1 MQRADAVLCC
11 GDLTDWG
18 LSHQLK
24 MVADTWRAVFPGDRR
39 SDGAPITRLFLYGD
53 HDNGGYAHHHFGSFE
68 AAQRLY
74 GFTAAEVE
82 AMAIRQSG
90 AARRWEEAFGEAY
103 EPIFVREVKG
113 YRFVLAN
120 FTMDGGAANPRG
132 DNTPGAEAR
141 LAALARDPSKPFF
154 YAQHRVYRGTMG
166 GAEMTGLDDGRA
178 TAMLAQ
184 HPNCVAFC
192 GHAHRTLT
200 DEKMIWQGTFTA
212 VEAPSLA
219 YVTQANGRE
228 NARTIDEARARQG
241 VTPLLPTYPMTVPEQ
256 GLLVS
261 VWDDQISFE
270 RGVAQA
276 MRGYKPMSVSHF
288 GAPWCAGLTTSLPPV
303 WPLATDAPEGILAG
317 PGKPTLRAPLVV
329 EDVPAGRLALHF
341 GGVSEKV
348 TVRVTGDGET
358 LADVTLRPE
367 TNSPRWRSVAVH
379 PKWKILQGD
388 YVGVETVRVARAVK
402 RLEIGLAAGDWCHL
416 TGVRLTAN
424 DGRTALLRITPRFAP
439 ARRFAR
445 RFVGFDAAQPFAV
458 ADGTSAGARSDGA
471 SASAGADWLEANVF
485 APWDRL
491 AARGVPVMMGEFG
504 AFRRC
509 PHAVARVW
517 LEDNL
522 RLLKRRGWSWA
533 LWNFRGTFGVL
544 DSNREDVMYE
554 DCDGHKLDRALL
566 DLLQRY

>member
-1 MQRADAVLCC
+1 MRRVTALVVGLALLAGCARVSDDSARRADGRLPERWRGFNLLEMFVWPTDDPTPAYREWDFKKIREWGFNFVRLPIDYRYFTHGGDWNVLDEARLQVVDRAIELGEKYDIHVQVCLHRAPGYC
-11 GDLTDWG
+11 VNPTGTEPADLFADATAQTVFARDWG
-18 LSHQLK
+18 
-24 MVADTWRAVFPGDRR
+24 TF
-39 SDGAPITRLFLYGD
+39 
-53 HDNGGYAHHHFGSFE
+53 
-68 AAQRLY
+68 
-74 GFTAAEVE
+74 
-82 AMAIRQSG
+82 
-90 AARRWEEAFGEAY
+90 ARRWRRWPNRRVSFDLVNEPPKIPEAKYVAAIR
-103 EPIFVREVKG
+103 PA
-113 YRFVLAN
+113 LAAIRAEDPDRLV
-120 FTMDGGAANPRG
+120 FSDGRDGGNEP
-132 DNTPGAEAR
+132 TF
-141 LAALARDPSKPFF
+141 ALA
-154 YAQHRVYRGTMG
+154 G
-166 GAEMTGLDDGRA
+166 
-178 TAMLAQ
+178 
-184 HPNCVAFC
+184 
-192 GHAHRTLT
+192 
-200 DEKMIWQGTFTA
+200 
-212 VEAPSLA
+212 
-219 YVTQANGRE
+219 
-228 NARTIDEARARQG
+228 
-241 VTPLLPTYPMTVPEQ
+241 
-256 GLLVS
+256 
-261 VWDDQISFE
+261 E

-402 RLEIGLAAGDWCHL
+402 RLEIGLVAGDWCHL

-458 ADGTSAGARSDGA
+458 ADGTSADARSDGA

-544 DSNREDVMYE
+544 DSNREDVTYE